1 MKIIN
6 RNILSQFGF
15 FTYQILLTNKSLFI
29 RYFILILKFCA
40 LTALYR
46 LFPVQLCPLT
56 EW

>member
-1 MKIIN
+1 MKITET
-6 RNILSQFGF
+6 LMSQFGF

-29 RYFILILKFCA
+29 RYFILILQFCA
-40 LTALYR
+40 LAALYR